1 VEALVR
7 WQHPLRGLMSSGDFV
22 PIAENTG
29 LIEPMRMKILK
40 LALLQARKW
49 QDEGVDLSVA
59 VNLTIS

>member
-1 VEALVR
+1 
-7 WQHPLRGLMSSGDFV
+7 MSSGDFV